1 VKTSVMNIYHYLLPI
16 AFLAISS
23 PLSAQETEEKND
35 KIQALKVAFLT
46 ERIDLTSK
54 EAQVFWPIYNE
65 YQDKK
70 DKISAQRRT
79 TREYYKQNALTISD
93 KEATDILNKFVS
105 IEQQDINLFV
115 EYNEKFKQVLPAK
128 KVMQLYI
135 AENQFKAWL
144 ISKLRNPVSAGNA
157 RRMK

>member
-1 VKTSVMNIYHYLLPI
+1 MKIFAYLLPV
-16 AFLAISS
+16 AFLAISTS
-23 PLSAQETEEKND
+23 SYAQESEQKND
-35 KIQALKVAFLT
+35 RIQAQKAAFIT
-46 ERIDLTSK
+46 ERISLTSK

-65 YQDKK
+65 CQEKRN
-70 DKISAQRRT
+70 KINAQRQT
-79 TREYYKQNALTISD
+79 TREYFKQNALTLSD

-105 IEQQDINLFV
+105 IEQQETNLFV

-144 ISKLRNPVSAGNA
+144 INKLRNPMSGGNEP
-157 RRMK
+157 RRRQ

>member
-1 VKTSVMNIYHYLLPI
+1 MNRFGYLLPI
-16 AFLAISS
+16 VFLAFVSS
-23 PLSAQETEEKND
+23 ASAQETEEKND
-35 KIQALKVAFLT
+35 RIQAQKVAFLT
-46 ERIDLTSK
+46 ERINLTSK
-54 EAQVFWPIYNE
+54 EAQIFWPIYNE

-70 DKISAQRRT
+70 DKINAERRT
-79 TREYYKQNALTISD
+79 TREYYKQNALTLSD

-115 EYNEKFKQVLPAK
+115 EYNDKFKQVLPAK

-144 ISKLRNPVSAGNA
+144 ISKLRNSVPTGNEG
-157 RRMK
+157 RRK